1 MLRKSAF
8 YHSSDLS
15 LIQTATVHSAAG
27 CLAISWATVGL
38 RRNLYLIV
46 RPPSPGLPSQRLTG
60 ISLCWRQH
68 QKASVTHVSIGIP
81 EHGGVPPHTTDLPC
95 VSPPQTLGDGTI
107 RPYPGYWFFCLSIAI
122 ISHCRLWL
130 RLLIRV
136 KQLMLGPNWW
146 VPKSFG

>member
-1 MLRKSAF
+1 MSPEHPQQCSLLHDRQTSMLRKSAS

-15 LIQTATVHSAAG
+15 LIKTATVHSAAG

-46 RPPSPGLPSQRLTG
+46 RPPSLRLPSQRLTG

-81 EHGGVPPHTTDLPC
+81 EHGGVPSYTTDLIC
-95 VSPPQTLGDGTI
+95 VPPPHPLGTAPFVHIQVLGSSA
-107 RPYPGYWFFCLSIAI
+107 CQ
-122 ISHCRLWL
+122 
-130 RLLIRV
+130 
-136 KQLMLGPNWW
+136 QL
-146 VPKSFG
+146 